1 MTSWKAFTEEELGAI
16 RANPYVKSATA
27 KMIRFTVAFK
37 EEFWR
42 RYTEEHQS
50 QRRIV
55 EELGFD
61 PEILGQ
67 KRIDGIRYHNPIV
80 LLNTLVEPVF

>member
-1 MTSWKAFTEEELGAI
+1 MVKWRAFTEEELKAL

-42 RYTEEHQS
+42 RYNGEGQS
-50 QRRIV
+50 PRKIM
-55 EELGFD
+55 EKLWFD
-61 PEILGQ
+61 PEVLGQ
-67 KRIDGIRYHNPIV
+67 QRIDGILIR
-80 LLNTLVEPVF
+80 E